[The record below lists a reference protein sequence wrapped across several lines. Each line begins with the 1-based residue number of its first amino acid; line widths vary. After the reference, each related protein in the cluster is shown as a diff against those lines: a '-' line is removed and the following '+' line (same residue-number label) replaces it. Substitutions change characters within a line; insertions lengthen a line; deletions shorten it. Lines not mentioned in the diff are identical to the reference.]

1 MEQNITKIK
10 RQVREQIARTHLMS
24 ELRQTCFPLCFLFTH
39 KEEMVGNDVASN
51 LQNRDLSIPYGKI
64 RHLFT
69 IMIILIFNKHLHWL
83 YTY

>member
-1 MEQNITKIK
+1 
-10 RQVREQIARTHLMS
+10 MS
-24 ELRQTCFPLCFLFTH
+24 ELRQTCFPLSFFFTH
-39 KEEMVGNDVASN
+39 KEEMVRNDVASN

-69 IMIILIFNKHLHWL
+69 IMIILIFNKRLHGL